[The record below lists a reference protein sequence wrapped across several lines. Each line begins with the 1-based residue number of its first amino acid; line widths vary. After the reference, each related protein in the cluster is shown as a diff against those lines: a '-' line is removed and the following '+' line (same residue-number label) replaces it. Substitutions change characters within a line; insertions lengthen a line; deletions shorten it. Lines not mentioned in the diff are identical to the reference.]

1 MHGLGEVTSTPGGGG
16 EGDEKRAE
24 GEEKRREER
33 RENRDER
40 KRDERCEVSRMRTE
54 RHIDDTAP
62 T

>member
-1 MHGLGEVTSTPGGGG
+1 MHGLGEVTSTPGGG

-24 GEEKRREER
+24 GEEKRGEER
-33 RENRDER
+33 EQRRERE
-40 KRDERCEVSRMRTE
+40 RDERCEVSRMRTE